1 MNACF
6 NLRACD
12 GWTQHR
18 VDHLFHIVR
27 HCGPEGRASTRMAN
41 RRPPRPV
48 PWPRPP
54 PRAEGVRAVFFP
66 SLASKPRVSGHMRKV
81 ASRVHLD

>member
-1 MNACF
+1 
-6 NLRACD
+6 
-12 GWTQHR
+12 
-18 VDHLFHIVR
+18 
-27 HCGPEGRASTRMAN
+27 MAN